1 MRGSFQI
8 AKFFGI
14 PVQIHWTFGL
24 IFVWVLYVGF
34 RENWDWASIAWSVMF
49 VMALFVCVVMHEFG
63 HALTAR
69 KYGVNTRDI
78 ILSPIG
84 GVARL
89 DRLPEKPMQEFY
101 VAIAGPLVN
110 VGIMAILSPYLLL
123 VTVDQRAQLF
133 SIFNN
138 SNNVFVRD
146 LTPVDFFVFGLIFL
160 NGMLAVFNLLPAF
173 PMDGGRVLRALL
185 SIRLGR
191 TRATRIAAYTGQFF
205 AVLLLAYG
213 IWESSPITAFI
224 GVFVFF
230 MAANEYRM
238 VKMDAA
244 LDNFTV
250 SDVVRTNFTRFY
262 LNDSMEMVA
271 DTVTHGWEKNFLVFD
286 NWQTP
291 RGVLTEENIMK
302 AVKQRAFDQPVEKFM
317 LEKQEPL
324 LVTDSLKNV
333 FIQTQQNNSSIF
345 PVYNEAGYLVGV
357 LDSGMLYN
365 FLRMQQKMQTK
376 AKVKYE
382 I

>member
-34 RENWDWASIAWSVMF
+34 RENWDWASIAWSAMF
-49 VMALFVCVVMHEFG
+49 VLALFVCVVMHEFG

-123 VTVDQRAQLF
+123 VTSDQRAQLF

-191 TRATRIAAYTGQFF
+191 MRATRIAAYTGQVF

-238 VKMDAA
+238 VRMDSA

-250 SDVVRTNFTRFY
+250 SDVVRSNFTRFY

-271 DTVTHGWEKNFLVFD
+271 EAVAHGWEKNFLVFD

-302 AVKQRAFDQPVEKFM
+302 AIKQRAFDQPVENFM

-345 PVYNEAGYLVGV
+345 PVYNEAGHLVGV

-376 AKVKYE
+376 TKVKYE
-382 I
+382 A